1 MERLYFAFEAEGKV
15 RLSEEEKNALRSF
28 SKYQEE
34 IEKLQTA
41 KADSA
46 TIKAYTK
53 EQETVI
59 KPQIEIIEQ
68 LIARDGLLNEYMTG
82 QMYVNAINN
91 SMAIIDSLQMDKD
104 LREILKTKCYN
115 IPIRNCPT
123 ALSVN
128 LKRKLRILLC
138 NLMFWSSNRN
148 MIKYHIKPSNIR
160 KA

>member
-53 EQETVI
+53 SP
-59 KPQIEIIEQ
+59 KYPDKS
-68 LIARDGLLNEYMTG
+68 LSLC
-82 QMYVNAINN
+82 
-91 SMAIIDSLQMDKD
+91 MAQ
-104 LREILKTKCYN
+104 
-115 IPIRNCPT
+115 
-123 ALSVN
+123 
-128 LKRKLRILLC
+128 
-138 NLMFWSSNRN
+138 
-148 MIKYHIKPSNIR
+148 
-160 KA
+160 

>member
-104 LREILKTKCYN
+104 LREILKTKCYYEMLQY
-115 IPIRNCPT
+115 T
-123 ALSVN
+123 H
-128 LKRKLRILLC
+128 K
-138 NLMFWSSNRN
+138 
-148 MIKYHIKPSNIR
+148 
-160 KA
+160 